1 MADETGAPEA
11 PQIYLITPPTLE
23 LSSFPKRLSEVMEAV
38 DVACIRLAL
47 ASSDEQEIARAAD
60 ALREVAHAH
69 DVALVIEAHL
79 NMVERLGLDGVHL
92 TDGARSVRNAR
103 KALGEDAI
111 VGSFCGASRH
121 EGMSAGEAG
130 ADYVSF
136 GPVSM
141 TSLGDGT
148 VAEDELF
155 GWWSEMIEVPVVA
168 EGGLSAGR
176 VTALAGVTDFFGIGP
191 EIWGE
196 DDAAAA
202 LKSLMAGA

>member
-103 KALGEDAI
+103 KALGAS
-111 VGSFCGASRH
+111 GARASRRSSSTRR
-121 EGMSAGEAG
+121 GRTRS
-130 ADYVSF
+130 SST
-136 GPVSM
+136 PPRPTRCC
-141 TSLGDGT
+141 TSSSSTGT
-148 VAEDELF
+148 
-155 GWWSEMIEVPVVA
+155 GSSST
-168 EGGLSAGR
+168 GRRSRAGR
-176 VTALAGVTDFFGIGP
+176 RRSGRSATPSESTCGGR
-191 EIWGE
+191 
-196 DDAAAA
+196 
-202 LKSLMAGA
+202 